1 MKTVSPANKTDHFET
16 VEDFVKQ
23 AEEITGVPTHSSRT
37 TGRNDFYGTSTFH
50 EAVSLTRTGWPE
62 GAAKVLAIRSIAN
75 GIVNAVVNARATS
88 YAYDVTG
95 SFVDV
100 GRFMSGEPECFFTES
115 QECGNIN
122 NPIVKIIANL
132 SASASVSSEHLFLR
146 GASVAAAVDIL
157 ESLGRRV
164 EVYAASS
171 HIRNKNIYDIM
182 VMVKKANQPLDID
195 RLALAI
201 AHPSFYRR
209 LMFSL
214 MEQNGHEPCA
224 TYVNMKGIKC
234 DDAIITSPIQSS
246 KGITMNQ
253 VLEFVADVCRK
264 AGIEIPDEEIK
275 GLAFQAGGAS
285 IKF

>member
-1 MKTVSPANKTDHFET
+1 MKSVSPANKTDHFEA

-37 TGRNDFYGTSTFH
+37 TGNHYFYGTSNFS

-75 GIVNAVVNARATS
+75 GIVNAMVSARATS

-115 QECGNIN
+115 QEYGNIN

-146 GASVAAAVDIL
+146 GAAVAAAVDIL

-171 HIRNKNIYDIM
+171 HIIGKNIYNIM

-195 RLALAI
+195 RLAFAI

-224 TYVNMKGIKC
+224 TYVNKAGIKC
-234 DDAIITSPIQSS
+234 DDAIVTDPVSTRN
-246 KGITMNQ
+246 GITMKE
-253 VLEFVADVCRK
+253 VLEFVANVCRK

-275 GLAFQAGGAS
+275 SLTFQAGKAS